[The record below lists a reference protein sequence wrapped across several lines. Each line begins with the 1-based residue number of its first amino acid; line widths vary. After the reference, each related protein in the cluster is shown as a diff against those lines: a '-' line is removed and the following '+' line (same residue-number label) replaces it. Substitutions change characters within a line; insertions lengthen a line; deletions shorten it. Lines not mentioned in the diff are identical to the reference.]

1 MKPLLFN
8 PVATVPEFPMKK
20 VALALV
26 FALSLV
32 GVVGC
37 GGATATTKPTGSAK

>member
-1 MKPLLFN
+1 
-8 PVATVPEFPMKK
+8 MKK

-37 GGATATTKPTGSAK
+37 GGTTATTGAKTTSAK